1 MARITVLLEAGNEEN
16 EKELKTFDAWT
27 AAHADQISFIGENE
41 GCGCC
46 VHIWN
51 IECDEAIISL
61 LPHHFLMD
69 SEWSRT
75 KEK

>member
-1 MARITVLLEAGNEEN
+1 MARITVLLEVGNEEN
-16 EKELKTFDAWT
+16 EKELKLFDDWT
-27 AAHADQISFIGENE
+27 EAHADKISFLSENE

-51 IECDEAIISL
+51 IECDDNIVSL
-61 LPHHFLMD
+61 LPAHFLMD
-69 SEWSRT
+69 TEWVRT